1 VTLTSRLLKFLII
14 SSICTSAYAEGGKIG
29 FSTGFFAINAKANG
43 KSDSISNPSA
53 FRGSYSKSVLK
64 KYELSV
70 GYTFLLSDFSGSDL
84 GYGIDIGANYFP
96 LTLSSDQNFKNSEAS
111 VLSYSKYSPYLG
123 LGFYQ
128 RNFQSIKN
136 SYAGFGAILGCE
148 KYYSKE
154 INFKVET
161 RYISMSGSG
170 QSEATEMNLLIGIIY
185 KI

>member
-1 VTLTSRLLKFLII
+1 VSLTSKLLRSLLLAFFC
-14 SSICTSAYAEGGKIG
+14 SSAWAEGGKIG
-29 FSTGFFAINAKANG
+29 FSTGFFAISAKANG

-53 FRGSYSKSVLK
+53 FRGSYAKSVLR

-111 VLSYSKYSPYLG
+111 IRSYSNYSPYIG

-136 SYAGFGAILGCE
+136 SYAGFGATLGCE
-148 KYYSKE
+148 KYYSAE
-154 INFKVET
+154 INFKAEA

-170 QSEATEMNLLIGIIY
+170 ESEATEVNLLIGIIY